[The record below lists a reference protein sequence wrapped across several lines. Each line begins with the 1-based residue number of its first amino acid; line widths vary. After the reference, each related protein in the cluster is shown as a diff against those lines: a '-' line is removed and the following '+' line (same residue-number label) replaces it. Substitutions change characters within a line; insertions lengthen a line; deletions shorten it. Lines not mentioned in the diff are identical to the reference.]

1 MLLLEAGYYKDAVSR
16 AYYCMCNAARALL
29 LTMDI
34 SPKTH
39 KGLISKFGQEFMKME
54 KEARDYAG
62 ILSKAEDLRE
72 MADYGIYKEISR
84 ELAESTVDDER
95 ERFLKKIREVLR
107 GWEITDNS
115 CANPRKWHLCET
127 ASPLMPSYTE
137 ILKTLRRKRYGT
149 DHRAQIP
156 ASGLLRCDRC

>member
-1 MLLLEAGYYKDAVSR
+1 MLLLEKGYYKDAVSR
-16 AYYCMCNAARALL
+16 AYYCMYNAARALL

-54 KEARDYAG
+54 KEARDYAT

-72 MADYGIYKEISR
+72 IADYGIYKEISR
-84 ELAESTVDDER
+84 ELAESTVDDA

-107 GWEITDNS
+107 G
-115 CANPRKWHLCET
+115 
-127 ASPLMPSYTE
+127 
-137 ILKTLRRKRYGT
+137 
-149 DHRAQIP
+149 
-156 ASGLLRCDRC
+156 